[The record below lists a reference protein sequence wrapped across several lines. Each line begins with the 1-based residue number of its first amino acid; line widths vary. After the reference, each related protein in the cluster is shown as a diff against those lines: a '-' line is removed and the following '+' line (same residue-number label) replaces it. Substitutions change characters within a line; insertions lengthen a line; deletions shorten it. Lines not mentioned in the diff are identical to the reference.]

1 MRAIGVRELKTH
13 ASEIMRKVREERIC
27 FTITY
32 RGKPVGVLL
41 PLEEYGDMSQEAS
54 PDPWSELEKLR
65 DKMALMPQPEKSLM
79 DALSE
84 MRR

>member
-1 MRAIGVRELKTH
+1 
-13 ASEIMRKVREERIC
+13 
-27 FTITY
+27 
-32 RGKPVGVLL
+32 
-41 PLEEYGDMSQEAS
+41 MSQEAS

>member
-1 MRAIGVRELKTH
+1 MRAVGVRELKTH
-13 ASEIMRKVREERIC
+13 ASEIMREVREERVC

-41 PLEEYGDMSQEAS
+41 PLEEYSEMSREAS
-54 PDPWSELEKLR
+54 PDPWSVFEKLR
-65 DKMALMPQPEKSLM
+65 DKMALMPPPETSLM

>member
-13 ASEIMRKVREERIC
+13 ASEIMREVGEERVC

-41 PLEEYGDMSQEAS
+41 PLEEYTDVSQEAS

-65 DKMALMPQPEKSLM
+65 VKMALMPRPEKSLTEV
-79 DALSE
+79 LSE

>member
-13 ASEIMRKVREERIC
+13 ASEIMRKVREERVSY
-27 FTITY
+27 TITY

-41 PLEEYGDMSQEAS
+41 PLEENGDVAQEKEQ
-54 PDPWSELEKLR
+54 DPWSKLEKIR
-65 DKMALMPQPEKSLM
+65 EKMALMPRPEKTLAE
-79 DALSE
+79 ALSE